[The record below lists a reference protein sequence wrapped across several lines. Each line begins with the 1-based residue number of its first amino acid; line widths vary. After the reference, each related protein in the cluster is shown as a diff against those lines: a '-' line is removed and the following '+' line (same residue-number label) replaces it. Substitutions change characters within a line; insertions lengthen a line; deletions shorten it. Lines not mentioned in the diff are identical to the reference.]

1 MSVATG
7 IINVLSTKLDQ
18 LDPCK
23 LIALELAVGKFSGIE
38 EHSLRFA
45 LDTILAGQGYG
56 DVKLRFHD
64 SPAVFK
70 CPACDWQ
77 GQIET
82 FTLLCPQCRA
92 RDLDI
97 ISGQDVILERIEI
110 E

>member
-7 IINVLSTKLDQ
+7 IINVLSSKLGQ
-18 LDPCK
+18 LAPCK

-45 LDTILAGQGYG
+45 LETLLAGKGYD
-56 DVKLRFHD
+56 DVQLRFHD

-70 CPACDWQ
+70 CAACDWQ

-82 FTLLCPQCRA
+82 FTLICSRCQTS
-92 RDLDI
+92 DLDI
-97 ISGQDVILERIEI
+97 VNGQDVILERIEV